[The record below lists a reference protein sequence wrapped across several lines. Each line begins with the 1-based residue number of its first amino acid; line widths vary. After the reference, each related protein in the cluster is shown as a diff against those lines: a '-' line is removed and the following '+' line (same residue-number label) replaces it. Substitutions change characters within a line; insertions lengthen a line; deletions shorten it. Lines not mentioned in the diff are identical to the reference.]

1 MASAGSALGPEAKRE
16 RIRGLEANGPV
27 AVVGDGINDAP
38 ALASASVGIA
48 IGRGARLALESAGLT
63 LEHGLTRL
71 VPAIDLARRTKRVVR
86 QNLALAFAYNVAA
99 IPLAAL
105 GVLDRVAAPWLD
117 GGGLAALA
125 MASSSVLVVASSLRL
140 LAPVAVD
147 GSGERITRR

>member
-1 MASAGSALGPEAKRE
+1 
-16 RIRGLEANGPV
+16 
-27 AVVGDGINDAP
+27 
-38 ALASASVGIA
+38 VGIA

-86 QNLALAFAYNVAA
+86 QNLALAFAYNLVA

-105 GVLDRVAAPWLD
+105 GALDHVAAPWLD

-125 MASSSVLVVASSLRL
+125 MASSSVFVVASSLRL
-140 LAPVAVD
+140 LRPVAVPEAEGD
-147 GSGERITRR
+147 VSRR